1 MRDKRQNKEWRGEMQ
16 CKSTYAVA
24 GFSDDVETPL
34 PLGMDVSAYVPAM
47 MERKDC
53 ECGNGLR
60 SVWVF
65 EKTKREN
72 EHK

>member
-1 MRDKRQNKEWRGEMQ
+1 MTRDRTKHGGGMQ
-16 CKSTYAVA
+16 CESTYAVA

-34 PLGMDVSAYVPAM
+34 PLGMDGSAYVPAM

-53 ECGNGLR
+53 ECVNGLR

-65 EKTKREN
+65 EKTKRE
-72 EHK
+72 K